1 METLRG
7 SLEKT
12 PGRTGTHGSDPLDP
26 DPAAEDV
33 TVRVLI
39 LAAGNRSDGSGAM
52 GARGG
57 GEARRSRAPEAA
69 LHRSWPK
76 SAAPGLK
83 STIFWLWVIY
93 AT

>member
-1 METLRG
+1 MENLRG

-57 GEARRSRAPEAA
+57 AGSLEIQVPRRRFTGNSSEWA
-69 LHRSWPK
+69 
-76 SAAPGLK
+76 
-83 STIFWLWVIY
+83 V
-93 AT
+93 